1 MKEHY
6 NSIAATFDK
15 NWGFTPKYMNWMISK
30 IVSLLELSTENIF
43 VDIGA
48 GTGLYTKAIQN
59 KIKFKNK
66 VIFVEPSFDMANIVR
81 NNSNF
86 LVFNETSEIFFN
98 REISFDKILFKEVI
112 HHIKDRK
119 ELWEK
124 LYKNLNKEGAFLI
137 ITRPQNTKLPLFD
150 KAKDKFRENQP
161 NYMDLINEVK
171 KDNFEIKTYKDD
183 FVFQLDKEKWYQ
195 MIKDRFMSDLSEF
208 SNEEIDE
215 GIAELEKKLI
225 GNTLEIIDEIIFIYG
240 KKI

>member
-1 MKEHY
+1 MGFVCTINE
-6 NSIAATFDK
+6 NSK
-15 NWGFTPKYMNWMISK
+15 WGINEIQ
-30 IVSLLELSTENIF
+30 VR
-43 VDIGA
+43 
-48 GTGLYTKAIQN
+48 GTKLI
-59 KIKFKNK
+59 
-66 VIFVEPSFDMANIVR
+66 
-81 NNSNF
+81 NF
-86 LVFNETSEIFFN
+86 LIEHWGISE
-98 REISFDKILFKEVI
+98 D
-112 HHIKDRK
+112 
-119 ELWEK
+119 
-124 LYKNLNKEGAFLI
+124 
-137 ITRPQNTKLPLFD
+137 LFD

-183 FVFQLDKEKWYQ
+183 FGFQLDKEKWYQ